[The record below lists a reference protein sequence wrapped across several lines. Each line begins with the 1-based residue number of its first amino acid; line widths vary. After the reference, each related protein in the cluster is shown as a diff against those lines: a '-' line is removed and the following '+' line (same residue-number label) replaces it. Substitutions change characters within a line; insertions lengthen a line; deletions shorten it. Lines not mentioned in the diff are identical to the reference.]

1 MQEALAI
8 LQKYWKHDEFRS
20 PQDEIIDSV
29 LEGKDTFGLMPT
41 GGGKS
46 ICFQVPAL
54 MKDGIC
60 LVISPL
66 VALMKDQVQRLQKL
80 GIKAIALTGGIRS
93 DEMIALLDNCEFGNY
108 KFLYLSPERLQSDW
122 ILERIKNLPV
132 NLIAIDE
139 AHCVSQWGHD
149 FRPAYL
155 KISNLKAHFP
165 KVPFLA
171 LTASATNRV
180 LEDVILQLGLE
191 KPAIFKKS
199 FARKN
204 IAYMVFEVEDKLY
217 RMEQILKKNPQP
229 SIIYVRN
236 RKSCS
241 ETASQLQSMGFK
253 ATYYHGGLSVKE
265 KEKNM
270 GLWMN
275 EDVQIIVATNAFGMG
290 IDKSNVKTV
299 IHIHLPESMESY
311 YQEAGRAGRDEQT
324 DKEGSLNSDENKS
337 KVKQKAFAVLLNS
350 PSDKAQAQSQ
360 FINVLPDKQIL
371 TQIYIK
377 LCTYF
382 QIAYGEGINEQF
394 SFNLNHF
401 CQRYGFPTL
410 KTFNAI
416 QFLDRQGV
424 LSLSQEYS
432 ERITMQF
439 IIESKE
445 VIRYMSLNP
454 NDEPVILSI
463 LRTYPGIY
471 ESQTAINLSLI
482 AKKAS
487 CEEAV
492 IHSILEKL
500 KELAIID
507 YHKKNNDAT
516 IVFNEVREDERTIN
530 RVSKYLENQNKQKI
544 AQFESVLQYI
554 NEKNICK
561 SKLILHYFGEKAEKD
576 CGICSYCISKKTKVS
591 DTSLILDKII
601 GLLKTQDLN
610 SREIQKLTKNN
621 EDDIIF
627 ALQNLLE
634 SNKITV
640 NPNNKYSLK

>member
-1 MQEALAI
+1 MAEALAI
-8 LQKYWKHDEFRS
+8 LQKYWKHDTFRS
-20 PQDEIIDSV
+20 PQDEIINSV
-29 LEGKDTFGLMPT
+29 LDGKDTFGLMPT

-66 VALMKDQVQRLQKL
+66 VALMKDQVQRLQQL
-80 GIKAIALTGGIRS
+80 NIKAIALTGGIRS
-93 DEMIALLDNCEFGNY
+93 DEMITLLDNCEFGNY

-122 ILERIKNLPV
+122 ILERIKNLPI

-155 KISNLKAHFP
+155 KIANLKTYFP

-191 KPAIFKKS
+191 QPAIFKKS

-217 RMEQILKKNPQP
+217 RIEQILKKNPQP

-241 ETASQLQSMGFK
+241 ETASQLQSLGFK
-253 ATYYHGGLSVKE
+253 ATFYHGGLSVKE

-270 GLWMN
+270 SLWMN
-275 EDVQIIVATNAFGMG
+275 EEVQVMVATNAFGMG

-311 YQEAGRAGRDEQT
+311 YQEAGRAGRDEQ
-324 DKEGSLNSDENKS
+324 
-337 KVKQKAFAVLLNS
+337 KAFAVLLTS

-401 CQRYGFPTL
+401 CQKYGFPTL

-416 QFLDRQGV
+416 QFLDRQGI

-454 NDEPVILSI
+454 NEEAVILSI

-487 CEEAV
+487 CDEAV

-500 KELAIID
+500 KGLDIID

-516 IVFNEVREDERTIN
+516 IIFNEVREDERTIN
-530 RVSKYLENQNKQKI
+530 RVSKYLENQNKQKV
-544 AQFESVLQYI
+544 AQFESVLHYI
-554 NEKNICK
+554 NEKNVCK
-561 SKLILHYFGEKAEKD
+561 SKLILDYFGEKAAAD
-576 CGICSYCISKKTKVS
+576 CGICSYCISKETKS
-591 DTSLILDKII
+591 IDSSLISEKII
-601 GLLKTQDLN
+601 GLLKIQDMS
-610 SREIQKLTKNN
+610 SREIQKLTKNT
-621 EDDIIF
+621 EDAIIF

-634 SNKITV
+634 NNKIAV
-640 NPNNKYSLK
+640 KPNNKYTLKS

>member
-1 MQEALAI
+1 MSEALAI

-20 PQDEIIDSV
+20 PQDEIINSV
-29 LEGKDTFGLMPT
+29 LDGKDSFGLMPT

-80 GIKAIALTGGIRS
+80 NIKAIALTGGIQS
-93 DEMIALLDNCEFGNY
+93 DEMITLLDNCEFGNY

-122 ILERIKNLPV
+122 ILERIKSLPI

-155 KISNLKAHFP
+155 KISKLKTHFP

-171 LTASATNRV
+171 LTASATKTV
-180 LEDVILQLGLE
+180 LDDVILQLGLE

-199 FARKN
+199 FSRKN
-204 IAYMVFEVEDKLY
+204 IAYMVFEVEDKLH
-217 RMEQILKKNPQP
+217 RMEQILKKNPQS

-241 ETASQLQSMGFK
+241 ETASQLQSLGFK
-253 ATYYHGGLSVKE
+253 ATFYHGGLSVKE

-270 GLWMN
+270 SQWMN
-275 EDVQIIVATNAFGMG
+275 EEAQIMVATNAFGMG

-311 YQEAGRAGRDEQT
+311 YQEAGRAGRNDE
-324 DKEGSLNSDENKS
+324 
-337 KVKQKAFAVLLNS
+337 KAFAIILTS
-350 PSDKAQAQSQ
+350 PSDKLQAQSQ
-360 FINVLPDKQIL
+360 FINVLPDKKIL

-377 LCTYF
+377 LCNYF
-382 QIAYGEGINEQF
+382 RIAYGEGIDEQF

-401 CQRYGFPTL
+401 CQKYQFPTL

-416 QFLDRQGV
+416 QFLDRQGI

-432 ERITMQF
+432 EKITMQF

-454 NDEPVILSI
+454 NEEPVILSL

-471 ESQTAINLSLI
+471 ESQTAINTALI
-482 AKKAS
+482 AKKAN
-487 CEEAV
+487 CNEQL

-500 KELAIID
+500 QERGIID
-507 YHKKNNDAT
+507 YHKKNNDAS
-516 IVFNEVREDERTIN
+516 IIFNEVREDERTIN
-530 RVSKYLENQNKQKI
+530 RVSKYLENQNKQKV
-544 AQFESVLQYI
+544 AQFESVLHYI
-554 NEKNICK
+554 NENKVCK
-561 SKLILHYFGEKAEKD
+561 SKLILDYFGEKTETD
-576 CGICSYCISKKTKVS
+576 CGICSYCISKKKKPVDS
-591 DTSLILDKII
+591 SLISEKII
-601 GLLKTQDLN
+601 GLLKIQELN
-610 SREIQKLTKNN
+610 SREIQKLTKNS
-621 EDDIIF
+621 EDDVIF

-634 SNKITV
+634 NNTIAIK
-640 NPNNKYSLK
+640 PNIKYSLK

>member
-8 LQKYWKHDEFRS
+8 LQKYWKHDKFRS
-20 PQDEIIDSV
+20 PQDEIINSV
-29 LEGKDTFGLMPT
+29 LDGKDTFGLMPT

-54 MKDGIC
+54 MKEGIC

-66 VALMKDQVQRLQKL
+66 VALMKDQVQHLQNL
-80 GIKAIALTGGIRS
+80 NIKAIALTGGIQQ
-93 DEMIALLDNCEFGNY
+93 DEMITLLDNCEFGNY
-108 KFLYLSPERLQSDW
+108 KFLYVSPERLQSDW
-122 ILERIKNLPV
+122 ILERIKNLPI

-155 KISNLKAHFP
+155 KIANLKSHFP

-171 LTASATNRV
+171 LTASATKTV
-180 LEDVILQLGLE
+180 LDDVILQLGLE
-191 KPAIFKKS
+191 NPVVFQKS
-199 FARKN
+199 FARQN

-241 ETASQLQSMGFK
+241 DTASQLQSLGFK
-253 ATYYHGGLSVKE
+253 ATFYHGGLSVKE

-270 GLWMN
+270 SLWLN
-275 EDVQIIVATNAFGMG
+275 EEVQVIVATNAFGMG

-299 IHIHLPESMESY
+299 IHIHLTESMESY
-311 YQEAGRAGRDEQT
+311 YQEAGRAGRNE
-324 DKEGSLNSDENKS
+324 E
-337 KVKQKAFAVLLNS
+337 KAFAVLLTS
-350 PSDKAQAQSQ
+350 PSDKIQAQSQ
-360 FINVLPDKQIL
+360 FINVLPDKIIL

-382 QIAYGEGINEQF
+382 RIAYGEGINEQF

-401 CQRYGFPTL
+401 CQKYGFPSL
-410 KTFNAI
+410 KTFNAL
-416 QFLDRQGV
+416 QFLDRQGI
-424 LSLSQEYS
+424 LSMSQEYT
-432 ERITMQF
+432 EKITMQF

-445 VIRYMSLNP
+445 VIRYMSLNS
-454 NDEPVILSI
+454 NEEPIILSL

-482 AKKAS
+482 AKKSS
-487 CEEAV
+487 CNETE
-492 IHSILEKL
+492 ILTVFEKL
-500 KELAIID
+500 KERDIID

-516 IVFNEVREDERTIN
+516 IIFNEVREDQRTIN
-530 RVSKYLENQNKQKI
+530 RVSKYLETQNKQKV
-544 AQFESVLQYI
+544 AQFESVVQYI
-554 NEKNICK
+554 NEKKVCK
-561 SKLILHYFGEKAEKD
+561 SKLILDYFGEKTATD
-576 CGICSYCISKKTKVS
+576 CGICSYCISKKKKPVDSSSTVE
-591 DTSLILDKII
+591 KII
-601 GLLKTQDLN
+601 GLLKIQNLN
-610 SREIQKLTKNN
+610 SREIQKLTKNS

-627 ALQNLLE
+627 ALQSLLE
-634 SNKITV
+634 NNKV
-640 NPNNKYSLK
+640 VVKPNNTYSLK